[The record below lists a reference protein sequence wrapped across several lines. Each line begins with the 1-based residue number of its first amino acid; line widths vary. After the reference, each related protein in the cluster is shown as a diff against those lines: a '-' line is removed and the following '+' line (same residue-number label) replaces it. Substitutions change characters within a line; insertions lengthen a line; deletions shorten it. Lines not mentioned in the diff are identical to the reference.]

1 MVSPFQGSEKSSEE
15 DDVHKNINEL
25 VRRMSEEFSDMDIG
39 GSDECKNGKEQSVEG
54 KPLEDIGQ
62 RSGMRSP
69 KKRLMERVLGTP
81 GTDDESNTLDEHFG
95 DKIDET
101 STGIP
106 VTKAG
111 LKDGTDLSGYGS
123 NRSALERLKDYGNKV
138 GPSGDERKSE
148 VEEDVG
154 DIRNESIEK
163 ENSDDQKD
171 GKDGESL
178 KEDSVSDRDEVNEQ
192 DDGVDENQEDD
203 NGQDGTSEDGV
214 ENGSD
219 ENGQG
224 NGEERQGEDS
234 DGDDNVQKDDGG
246 YGNGGHGNGGNGGH
260 GNGGNGNGKDGDRQD
275 DQKDDEDKKDGE
287 GRRTNVD
294 WTSLGNLDT
303 LHERWCCSGA
313 QCDALLESFRQ
324 VNLDQMPNV
333 KEKMTIHRIRNSMHI
348 YKVYDS
354 KGLEFWRMPVRLRG
368 TYEIL
373 FVELPSVISNP
384 LAVFR
389 DEPRFIPYFP
399 ESELEDYMIQRTHSN
414 LELLAVT
421 SRKRNI
427 RDWKQYGF
435 DPPGNVH

>member
-1 MVSPFQGSEKSSEE
+1 
-15 DDVHKNINEL
+15 
-25 VRRMSEEFSDMDIG
+25 
-39 GSDECKNGKEQSVEG
+39 
-54 KPLEDIGQ
+54 
-62 RSGMRSP
+62 
-69 KKRLMERVLGTP
+69 ME
-81 GTDDESNTLDEHFG
+81 
-95 DKIDET
+95 
-101 STGIP
+101 
-106 VTKAG
+106 
-111 LKDGTDLSGYGS
+111 
-123 NRSALERLKDYGNKV
+123 LERQ
-138 GPSGDERKSE
+138 E
-148 VEEDVG
+148 
-154 DIRNESIEK
+154 EK
-163 ENSDDQKD
+163 EIVEKEDSDNQKD
-171 GKDGESL
+171 DKDGESL

-192 DDGVDENQEDD
+192 DDGMDENQEDD

-224 NGEERQGEDS
+224 NGEERQEEDS
-234 DGDDNVQKDDGG
+234 DGDENVQKDNGG
-246 YGNGGHGNGGNGGH
+246 YGNGGHGNGGHGNGGN

-275 DQKDDEDKKDGE
+275 DQRDDGDKKDGE

-294 WTSLGNLDT
+294 WTSLGNLDN

-313 QCDALLESFRQ
+313 QCDALLESFHQ

-373 FVELPSVISNP
+373 FVELPCVISNP

-399 ESELEDYMIQRTHSN
+399 ESEMKDYVIQRTDSN
-414 LELLAVT
+414 LELLPVT
-421 SRKRNI
+421 SRKR
-427 RDWKQYGF
+427 Q
-435 DPPGNVH
+435 H